1 MSTKIKVLQVI
12 PKLGYGGAETGC
24 YDLAHYLAEQNCKS
38 FLITSGGQLLKY
50 VRRDKVK
57 VIRLPVQSK
66 NPIIIFFN
74 FLIILFI
81 LWIYK
86 IDIVHAR
93 SRAPAWSCL
102 LACFFSGKKFVTTF
116 HGTYNFSSNL
126 KHFYNSVMVRSKLI
140 IGGSNFIFGH
150 INENYKKY
158 FNYKKQKLMVIF
170 RGINLEFFNE
180 KNTSEKKTKALAL
193 SWKIDKKDFVIILPG
208 RLTKW
213 KGQEI
218 FIEALNLLI
227 EEYAIKNFHAI
238 ILGSDQGRE
247 VYYKKLLLL
256 VERYRLRKKV
266 TFIENCKEMPL
277 AYKLSDL
284 VISSSI
290 EPEAFGRVAV
300 EAQAMNKPVVASDI
314 GGSRETVLNSKTGL
328 LYRYNDSKE
337 LAKAINKM
345 MKMDKQSLKL
355 MGELGRKNV
364 EKKYNVDQMCQT
376 TFTEYKKL
384 LK

>member
-1 MSTKIKVLQVI
+1 MSPEIKVLQVI

-50 VRRDKVK
+50 IRRDKVK
-57 VIRLPVQSK
+57 VIRLPVHSK
-66 NPIIIFFN
+66 NPLIILFNFIIIFF
-74 FLIILFI
+74 ILM
-81 LWIYK
+81 IYK

-102 LACFFSGKKFVTTF
+102 WACFFSRKKFVTTF
-116 HGTYNFSSNL
+116 HGTYNFSGKF
-126 KHFYNSVMVRSKLI
+126 KHFYNSAMVRAKLI
-140 IGGSNFIFGH
+140 IGGSNFIFSH
-150 INENYKKY
+150 VSENYKKY
-158 FNYKKQKLMVIF
+158 LNPKKKKLMVIF
-170 RGINLEFFNE
+170 RGINLEYFNA
-180 KNTSEKKTKALAL
+180 NNISSKKLSNLAT
-193 SWKIDKKDFVIILPG
+193 SWKIDQKKFIILLPG

-213 KGQEI
+213 KGHEI
-218 FIEALNLLI
+218 FIESLNLLI
-227 EEYAIKNFHAI
+227 EEHSRENFHAI

-247 VYYKKLLLL
+247 VYSKKLELL
-256 VERYRLRKKV
+256 VERYRLRKKI

-290 EPEAFGRVAV
+290 EPEAFGRIAV
-300 EAQAMNKPVVASDI
+300 EAQAMNKPIVASDI
-314 GGSRETVLNSKTGL
+314 GGSKETVLNSKSGL
-328 LYRYNDSKE
+328 LYKFDDPKE
-337 LAKAINKM
+337 LAKAINKI
-345 MKMDKQSLKL
+345 MKMDKQALNL
-355 MGELGRKNV
+355 MGELGRKNI